1 LFILEYI
8 HLLQLLKNETE
19 VHHSH
24 ASAILELV
32 TNDLAQ
38 RICFPEFLDKVY
50 EQELITT
57 AEREEADAALETK
70 GSEAAARVIIN
81 YVDKHLPNW
90 DVLFADILDQSF
102 MPDIADLFKMIE
114 QRPSQTRGNANFGS

>member
-8 HLLQLLKNETE
+8 HLSQLLKNETE

-24 ASAILELV
+24 SSAILKLV

-50 EQELITT
+50 EQELITS
-57 AEREEADAALETK
+57 AEREEADAVLETK
-70 GSEAAARVIIN
+70 GSEAATRVIIN
-81 YVDKHLPNW
+81 YVDKHLPKW

-114 QRPSQTRGNANFGS
+114 QRPSQTRGKANFGS